1 MGKFLKIHWLLF
13 CVLVFVISRGIMVYQ
28 YNLANNILIHGN
40 HTFADLMCKWDC
52 KWYLTI
58 IQNGYDEHL
67 RSSPKIWKGLA
78 NWAFFPL
85 YPYIVKIISF
95 LTQIKANLTGIIL
108 NQLFVLASLVIFY
121 KYLRIYVDEL
131 NSRFGVLLLAFS
143 PFSVYFASLYTEA
156 LFLLL
161 SLASFY
167 FMESKR
173 PFLAAICGG
182 LLSATRPLGC
192 MFAIP
197 FFYHQVKNKGLKAKV
212 IAYSLLSIS
221 GLLCYMLFLQ
231 LKTGDFLAFHT
242 VQKGWGRH
250 GFDTHHLGR
259 QLFKMVTDYHNSV
272 LFLISFLLSIY
283 LFINGYIEEAIFN
296 VLATLPGVLTGT
308 MMSEG
313 RFCGTL
319 FTFYFGIVI
328 FCKNSVTWKQIVAGI
343 FFLFYVSYFLYW
355 MAHAS
360 FLV

>member
-13 CVLVFVISRGIMVYQ
+13 CVLVFIISRGIMIYQ
-28 YNLANNILIHGN
+28 YNLASSILIHGN
-40 HTFADLMCKWDC
+40 HSFADLMCKWDC

-58 IQNGYDEHL
+58 INNGYDDHL
-67 RSSPKIWKGLA
+67 RTSPHIWKGLA

-85 YPYIVKIISF
+85 YPYIVRLAVM
-95 LTQIKANLTGIIL
+95 LTQVKATLIGIIL
-108 NQLFVLASLVIFY
+108 NQIFVFFSLILFY

-131 NSRFGVLLLAFS
+131 NSRFGVVILALS
-143 PFSVYFASLYTEA
+143 PFSVYFASIYTEA

-161 SLASFY
+161 SVSAFY
-167 FMESKR
+167 FMETKR
-173 PFLAAICGG
+173 PFLAAVCGG

-192 MFAIP
+192 MFVVP
-197 FFYHQVKNKGLKAKV
+197 FFYNQIKKIGLRPKILPYCL
-212 IAYSLLSIS
+212 IALS
-221 GLLCYMLFLQ
+221 GLIVYMIFLYF
-231 LKTGDFLAFHT
+231 KTGDFLAFHT

-250 GFDTHHLGR
+250 GFSSYHLGS
-259 QLFKMVTDYHNSV
+259 QLFRMLTDYHNSV
-272 LFLISFLLSIY
+272 LFIASFVLGIY
-283 LFINGYIEEAIFN
+283 LFINGYIEEAMFN
-296 VLATLPGVLTGT
+296 ILAILPGVLTGT

-313 RFCGTL
+313 RFVGTL

-328 FCKNSVTWKQIVAGI
+328 LCKKSTTLKLSFFLL